1 MPSNN
6 KYKQQKVLH
15 KIDALRSVEVDY
27 THEQQ
32 VLNKWTEEMELSI
45 IKHCN
50 TVNYFEEQLAQAK
63 EKVKQKKDY
72 YTLMIKNAET
82 ALNAKKLPAN
92 NLKIQLLELEL
103 EKLREEAVKER
114 EQKIS
119 DGIGDE
125 FKEYE
130 KEYILLGGQLA
141 LNKSYD
147 EWRLVAHPESKKPSV
162 AEKIALQKAPNKVNE
177 HQEKINY
184 YRKKINYYRKTYVRW
199 MKNEI
204 EELPED
210 WDADFYS
217 EHCS

>member
-184 YRKKINYYRKTYVRW
+184 YRKTYVRW
-199 MKNEI
+199 MENKI

>member
-6 KYKQQKVLH
+6 KYKQKVVLQR
-15 KIDALRSVEVDY
+15 IDALRSVEVDY

-32 VLNKWTEEMELSI
+32 VLNKLTEEMELSI
-45 IKHCN
+45 MKHCR
-50 TVNYFEEQLAQAK
+50 TVNYYEELLAQAK
-63 EKVKQKKDY
+63 EKLKQKKDY
-72 YTLMIKNAET
+72 YTLMVKNAET
-82 ALNAKKLPAN
+82 ALNAKKLPAT
-92 NLKIQLLELEL
+92 NLKIQLLDLEL

-114 EQKIS
+114 EKKIS

-147 EWRLVAHPESKKPSV
+147 EWRLVAHPESKKLSV

-184 YRKKINYYRKTYVRW
+184 YRKTYAQW
-199 MKNEI
+199 MEKEI

-210 WDADFYS
+210 WDDDFYHN
-217 EHCS
+217 HCS